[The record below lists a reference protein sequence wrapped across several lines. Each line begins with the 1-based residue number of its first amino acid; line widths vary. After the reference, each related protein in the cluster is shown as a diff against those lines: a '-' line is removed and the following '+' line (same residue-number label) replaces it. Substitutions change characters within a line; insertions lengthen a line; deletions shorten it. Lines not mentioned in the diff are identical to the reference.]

1 MALGYIRYN
10 QFPSSLLVAVPFVL
24 VIAAGNAAALLFD
37 AFAAFRSFVLNK
49 LWKKFCRTSCWLCPP
64 PPPGL
69 GATPLDEDEGEIGER
84 AELEGVD
91 VPKGDKPAGRTA
103 GPAPDAVLPVLPGAS
118 RVEDP
123 RPPPPP
129 PPLSPSPE
137 GPPPD
142 SISLSARST
151 FGRLKLLLPKGPTM
165 PAEAPAKSWG
175 FLNAPR
181 GSLSDFLAFSS

>member
-1 MALGYIRYN
+1 MLGYLLYN
-10 QFPSSLLVAVPFVL
+10 QFPSSLLVAAPFVL
-24 VIAAGNAAALLFD
+24 LLD
-37 AFAAFRSFVLNK
+37 AFAALAAFLSFVLNK
-49 LWKKFCRTSCWLCPP
+49 LWKKFCKTSCWLCPP

-69 GATPLDEDEGEIGER
+69 GATPLDEDEGETGER
-84 AELEGVD
+84 AEFVGVD
-91 VPKGDKPAGRTA
+91 DAPPKGDKPAWRTV
-103 GPAPDAVLPVLPGAS
+103 GPAPDAVLPVRPGAS
-118 RVEDP
+118 RVETP

-129 PPLSPSPE
+129 PPLSPPSPE
-137 GPPPD
+137 GPPTPD